1 MQNFEKF
8 GRKIV
13 QLFTSRLLE
22 QGWELLVQHKTQE
35 CSFYRFE
42 RSLAIK
48 KGAKFPVDRFEQRPD
63 LRVSNDFSYFNYFPT
78 PSEIIVKKA
87 ALPFIMKN

>member
-1 MQNFEKF
+1 MFF
-8 GRKIV
+8 LPIRTFIV
-13 QLFTSRLLE
+13 D
-22 QGWELLVQHKTQE
+22 
-35 CSFYRFE
+35 
-42 RSLAIK
+42 K

-87 ALPFIMKN
+87 ALPFIMKNWRRKRVCELKINNVVGKLN